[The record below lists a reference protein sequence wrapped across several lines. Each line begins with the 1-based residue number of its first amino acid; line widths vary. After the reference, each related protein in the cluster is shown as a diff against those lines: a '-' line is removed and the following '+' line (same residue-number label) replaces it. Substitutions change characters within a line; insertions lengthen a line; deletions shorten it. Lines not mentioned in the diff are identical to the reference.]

1 MQSLSY
7 AHSWPVI
14 SRTLNGSDFKYTGAA
29 VSNSQWVSSLKTKNA
44 SFAVSHGCHFFSG
57 DERFFRR
64 GYLLDLKLGRAKRGK
79 MVITMA
85 ASDYYS
91 TLQVSKTATKR
102 DITVSYRKLARQY
115 HPDINKSPGAEEN
128 FKKIAAAYEVLSD
141 DEKRSLYDQFGEEGV
156 RGASGDSS
164 ASPSRVDPFDLFESI
179 FSGSKGAF
187 DGFGDTGGTSFK
199 VRHGGR
205 QKGDDIR
212 FDLSLSFKEAIFG
225 VVKDIE
231 INRLETCGICMGSGA
246 RSGTN
251 VKTCQ
256 DCGGKGNV
264 RESQRTPYGM
274 YSQVSTC
281 TKCRGEGKVITN
293 PCYRCGGDSRVR
305 SKKTINLKIPPGV
318 IGGITLQVSGEGHSG
333 PKGGPTG
340 DLYVFLDVK
349 KMPGIER
356 EGVNLHSKITINY
369 TEAILG
375 TVVKVETVEGFKDLE
390 VPAGTQPGEELAMR
404 NMGVP
409 ILRNP
414 SARGDHLF
422 IVNVA
427 IPRKLSDLERKLVEE
442 LAQLNRSSR
451 FFSNFSRRGD
461 QSNKQEQKNKLTTDS
476 KASAQENGKGSSF
489 WDLIKNMARWKRSR
503 NKFGSLSLQAT
514 VLEYPFVAS
523 PNSTLTYHF
532 FSPPMSLLVLFIC
545 IVFLFRYIKKISKR
559 WKSSCTFDNPEKN
572 ALT

>member
-1 MQSLSY
+1 MQSVSY
-7 AHSWPVI
+7 GHSCPVI
-14 SRTLNGSDFKYTGAA
+14 SRTLNGSHSKQAGAA
-29 VSNSQWVSSLKTKNA
+29 VSNLQWVSSLRTKNA
-44 SFAVSHGCHFFSG
+44 LFAVSHGCHLFSG
-57 DERFFRR
+57 DEGFFRR
-64 GYLLDLKLGRAKRGK
+64 GYLLDFKLGRAKRGK

-85 ASDYYS
+85 ATDYYS
-91 TLQVSKTATKR
+91 TLQVDKKATKR

-115 HPDINKSPGAEEN
+115 HPDINKSSGAEEK

-141 DEKRSLYDQFGEEGV
+141 DEKRSLYDQFGEAGV

-179 FSGSKGAF
+179 FSGSKGVF
-187 DGFGDTGGTSFK
+187 DDIGGASFK

-251 VKTCQ
+251 IKICQ

-264 RESQRTPYGM
+264 RESQRTPYGI
-274 YSQVSTC
+274 YSQVSIC
-281 TKCRGEGKVITN
+281 TRCRGEGKVIAN
-293 PCYRCGGDSRVR
+293 PCHRCRGDSRVR
-305 SKKTINLKIPPGV
+305 SKKTVNLNIPPGV
-318 IGGITLQVSGEGHSG
+318 SGGITLQVSGEGHSG
-333 PKGGPTG
+333 PKGGPAG

-349 KMPGIER
+349 EMPGIER
-356 EGVNLHSKITINY
+356 DGVNLHSKISINY

-375 TVVKVETVEGFKDLE
+375 TVVKVETVEGFKNLE
-390 VPAGTQPGEELAMR
+390 IPAGTQPGEELAMR

-409 ILRNP
+409 KLRNP

-422 IVNVA
+422 IVNVV
-427 IPRKLSDLERKLVEE
+427 IPKKLSDLERKLVEE
-442 LAQLNRSSR
+442 LARLNSSSR
-451 FFSNFSRRGD
+451 FFSNFSHGGD
-461 QSNKQEQKNKLTTDS
+461 QSVKGEQKNNLRNS
-476 KASAQENGKGSSF
+476 KVSAQQNGKESSF
-489 WDLIKNMARWKRSR
+489 WDSIKNMARWKRSR
-503 NKFGSLSLQAT
+503 NKFGSTSLQAT
-514 VLEYPFVAS
+514 VLEYPFVAN
-523 PNSTLTYHF
+523 PISTLTYHF
-532 FSPPMSLLVLFIC
+532 FSPMPVLVLFIC
-545 IVFLFRYIKKISKR
+545 IVFLFRDIKKRSKC
-559 WKSSCTFDNPEKN
+559 WKSSCTFDNPERN